1 MKMPL
6 EKWSGSTVVSLTL
19 TMMLGIVPCQAIDGQ
34 TAGQNAGKS
43 ALTKF
48 GSKNSVNTNISQP
61 MTNSANLMQTVDG
74 AKTFQA
80 TLNAPSADKFLEIL
94 IQPSGTGDLQQV
106 LISQDNNADGVTDNV
121 YTLPMRVSG
130 VCANGF
136 ISCTAGTW
144 LNCINYTWGADASN
158 NVTAV
163 SASLVDLGG
172 CYCINSS
179 CGSNL
184 VWTNSSIVLKDLGG
198 GIVNAIH
205 QNNPALTI
213 SSVSSTPVTITYFG
227 QVTSKA
233 TTGSVT
239 ALAST
244 PAISTATSYY
254 KNVAQLT
261 AARDNIAVSQS
272 SDPSSFY
279 YMMSNSV
286 AAQNTQGKLSNC
298 TVDRVAG
305 ITSTS
310 KSYNNSGNGQLCTDH
325 LVYLRI
331 HKVNNL
337 TYELQYLDTGPGGVT
352 TAHAN
357 CNDNPGGSGWHTFST
372 VAVPPDPNKLWKV
385 TTATTTLSN
394 ITTGGCN
401 SGSGWVDGVVNGF
414 DTPVTTSTVCGGK
427 GAQAPTYSWN
437 YFFEFNVDEYGEA
450 VDNKCSALEND
461 PDCTLKDEL
470 VDTVVTYQNFNATG
484 LNQLP
489 SCQTFTGTAGTNKVC
504 RPWWKKRR
512 TYVCGQSSFDF
523 SNVGTRFGKVV
534 STATDNTTN
543 LTFQDP
549 RLGATGWSVANGS
562 IDISGRQ
569 LGADCELGCKTRVP
583 KSDTQTTTSGNVTD
597 LRVPGQSY
605 DIFYR
610 TCVDGV
616 CPVEGPTEQITD
628 DCQCLNNFNESAVFM
643 QTLRLAG
650 KDNICSSGQ
659 KKPMQ

>member
-6 EKWSGSTVVSLTL
+6 EKWSGSTVVSLAL
-19 TMMLGIVPCQAIDGQ
+19 TMMLGSVPCQAIDGQ

-233 TTGSVT
+233 STGS
-239 ALAST
+239 
-244 PAISTATSYY
+244 
-254 KNVAQLT
+254 
-261 AARDNIAVSQS
+261 
-272 SDPSSFY
+272 
-279 YMMSNSV
+279 
-286 AAQNTQGKLSNC
+286 G
-298 TVDRVAG
+298 
-305 ITSTS
+305 
-310 KSYNNSGNGQLCTDH
+310 
-325 LVYLRI
+325 
-331 HKVNNL
+331 
-337 TYELQYLDTGPGGVT
+337 
-352 TAHAN
+352 
-357 CNDNPGGSGWHTFST
+357 
-372 VAVPPDPNKLWKV
+372 
-385 TTATTTLSN
+385 
-394 ITTGGCN
+394 
-401 SGSGWVDGVVNGF
+401 
-414 DTPVTTSTVCGGK
+414 
-427 GAQAPTYSWN
+427 
-437 YFFEFNVDEYGEA
+437 
-450 VDNKCSALEND
+450 
-461 PDCTLKDEL
+461 
-470 VDTVVTYQNFNATG
+470 
-484 LNQLP
+484 
-489 SCQTFTGTAGTNKVC
+489 
-504 RPWWKKRR
+504 
-512 TYVCGQSSFDF
+512 
-523 SNVGTRFGKVV
+523 
-534 STATDNTTN
+534 
-543 LTFQDP
+543 
-549 RLGATGWSVANGS
+549 
-562 IDISGRQ
+562 
-569 LGADCELGCKTRVP
+569 VP
-583 KSDTQTTTSGNVTD
+583 K
-597 LRVPGQSY
+597 R
-605 DIFYR
+605 
-610 TCVDGV
+610 
-616 CPVEGPTEQITD
+616 
-628 DCQCLNNFNESAVFM
+628 
-643 QTLRLAG
+643 
-650 KDNICSSGQ
+650 
-659 KKPMQ
+659 

>member
-19 TMMLGIVPCQAIDGQ
+19 TIVLASVPSQAIDGQ

-106 LISQDNNADGVTDNV
+106 LVSQDNNADGVTDNV
-121 YTLPMRVSG
+121 YTLPMLVSG

-144 LNCINYTWGADASN
+144 LNCINYTWGADVSN

-239 ALAST
+239 ALGST

-261 AARDNIAVSQS
+261 AARDNVAVSQS

-298 TVDRVAG
+298 TVNRSAG

-337 TYELQYLDTGPGGVT
+337 TYELQYLDTGPGGVA

-401 SGSGWVDGVVNGF
+401 SGSGWVDGIVNGF
-414 DTPVTTSTVCGGK
+414 DTPVTTSTVCAGK
-427 GAQAPTYSWN
+427 GAQAPTYSWD
-437 YFFEFNVDEYGEA
+437 YFFEFNMDEYGEA

-461 PDCTLKDEL
+461 PDCKLKDEL
-470 VDTVVTYQNFNATG
+470 IDTVVTFQNFNATG

-504 RPWWKKRR
+504 RPWWKKSR
-512 TYVCGQSSFDF
+512 TYVCGQSSLDF

-534 STATDNTTN
+534 STATDNTAN

-549 RLGATGWSVANGS
+549 RLGATGWTIANGS

-569 LGADCELGCKTRVP
+569 LGADCELGCKTHVP

-605 DIFYR
+605 DIFYK

-616 CPVEGPTEQITD
+616 CPVEGPTEQIID
-628 DCQCLNNFNESAVFM
+628 DCQCLNNFSDSAVFM

-650 KDNICSSGQ
+650 KDDICSSGQ